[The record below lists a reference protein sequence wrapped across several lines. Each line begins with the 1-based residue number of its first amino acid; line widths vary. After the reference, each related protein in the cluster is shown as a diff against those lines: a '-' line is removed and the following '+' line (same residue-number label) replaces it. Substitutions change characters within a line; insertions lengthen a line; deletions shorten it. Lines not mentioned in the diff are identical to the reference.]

1 MNDAGVR
8 LAKRVAA
15 EQGCSRRE
23 AEWLITSG
31 AVQVAGQT
39 ITEPAHRVAEQTPLQ
54 IQPQLAASAGALT
67 VLLHKP
73 AGMPDA
79 QALREAWPALAA
91 AAGLGAA
98 PAEPPARLQ
107 AWQPLPL
114 AASGLSVWSDEAP
127 VLRRLADRQRPLET
141 EWLLGLPLAGAEP
154 LLAQL
159 QACGVRTSLGHAREG
174 RGQWRLVDKGADPGA
189 WQAVL
194 DVRQVPGG
202 WQLRRQRIGRLGLSP
217 LAPGQARARLDF
229 EKF

>member
-1 MNDAGVR
+1 MSDSGVR

-15 EQGCSRRE
+15 AQGCSRRE

-31 AVQVAGQT
+31 AVQVDGQT

-73 AGMPDA
+73 AGTPAA
-79 QALREAWPALAA
+79 QALREAWPQLASVS
-91 AAGLGAA
+91 GLGAM
-98 PAEPPARLQ
+98 PPARLHEQ
-107 AWQPLPL
+107 LPLPL
-114 AASGLSVWSDEAP
+114 SASGLSIWTDEAP

-154 LLAQL
+154 LVAQL

-174 RGQWRLVDKGADPGA
+174 RGQWRLVDKGADPNA
-189 WQAVL
+189 WLAVL
-194 DVRQVPGG
+194 DAHQGQG
-202 WQLRRQRIGRLGLSP
+202 DWQLRRQRIGRLGLSP
-217 LAPGQARARLDF
+217 LLPGRARTRLDF

>member
-15 EQGCSRRE
+15 AQGCSRRE

-73 AGMPDA
+73 AGASAA
-79 QALREAWPALAA
+79 QALSAAWPALAA
-91 AAGLGAA
+91 ASGLGPA
-98 PAEPPARLQ
+98 PPTRLLEQ
-107 AWQPLPL
+107 LPLPL
-114 AASGLSVWSDEAP
+114 AASGLSVWTDEAP

-141 EWLLGLPLAGAEP
+141 EWLLGLPLAGAEAV
-154 LLAQL
+154 LGQL
-159 QACGVRTSLGHAREG
+159 HALGARASLGHAREG
-174 RGQWRLVDKGADPGA
+174 RGQWRLVAKGADPHA
-189 WQAVL
+189 WLAVL
-194 DVRQVPGG
+194 DARQGQG
-202 WQLRRQRIGRLGLSP
+202 DWQLRRQRIGRLGLSP